1 MKPLLLFFTLLY
13 CASCTSSHQASDMV
27 LPEIVYQHPLPPFP
41 KPVTTPTLRIDLKIH
56 VAENGTVPEV
66 LFLEGSGSDDWDS
79 SAASAIRKWKYSPAR
94 YQEKPVS
101 IWLHQT
107 AVIQF
112 SEPHYLL
119 LAEILC
125 TTTEEAD
132 SAYALLEQGW
142 SFSDVAEKYSVA
154 SSRST
159 YGRLGTV
166 NIQIYPQQ
174 IKILLSRL
182 DREQYTSPVKYGERY
197 AIFMRLKE

>member
-1 MKPLLLFFTLLY
+1 M
-13 CASCTSSHQASDMV
+13 
-27 LPEIVYQHPLPPFP
+27 
-41 KPVTTPTLRIDLKIH
+41 RIELKIH
-56 VAENGTVPEV
+56 VADDGSVPDV
-66 LFLEGSGSDDWDS
+66 LFLDGSGSDEWD
-79 SAASAIRKWKYSPAR
+79 SAASTAIRKWKYSPAR

-112 SEPHYLL
+112 SEPQYLL

-125 TTTEEAD
+125 QTPEEAD

-154 SSRST
+154 SSRGMD
-159 YGRLGTV
+159 GRLGTV

-174 IKILLSRL
+174 IKIILARL
-182 DREQYTSPVKYGERY
+182 NREQYTSPIKYGERY
-197 AIFMRLKE
+197 AIFKRLKE